1 MHFNWLIVPFEFSFC
16 FIIILV
22 SFVKVHE
29 LFNGATQLAQK
40 VFAAI
45 IIMIIIVLLL
55 ALFF

>member
-1 MHFNWLIVPFEFSFC
+1 MHFNWLIVTFEFSFC
-16 FIIILV
+16 FIFI

-29 LFNGATQLAQK
+29 LFNGATLLAQK

>member
-1 MHFNWLIVPFEFSFC
+1 MHFNWLIVTFEFSFY
-16 FIIILV
+16 FIFI

-45 IIMIIIVLLL
+45 IIIMIIIVLFL

>member
-1 MHFNWLIVPFEFSFC
+1 MHFNWLIVTFEFSFC
-16 FIIILV
+16 FIFI

-45 IIMIIIVLLL
+45 IIIMIIIVLFL